1 MISAKTSLVFRVFCL
16 VGLVALL
23 VSCAPQATPSP
34 APTQAPAAATA
45 APTAAAPAPT
55 SAPAPTTGAAA
66 KPKVLRF
73 TESWPTYID
82 PAVGSD
88 YSSSVSL
95 ANLYDSLVFP
105 NDDGTVK
112 PWVAT
117 KWDISPDGLKY
128 TFTLQKGIKFHNGDE
143 LTAEDVVF
151 SMQRILT
158 IGEGYG
164 YLFTTTVD
172 SARAVDPYTVEF
184 TLKKPFGP
192 FVPALVRLYILNKK
206 QVMANIEKTGQGAK
220 YGDMGD
226 YGKKWLLTHDAGSGP
241 YMVKEFKLEEYLL
254 AEKFPGYWKPIPA
267 DAPDSFKFIGTTEA
281 TTVRTLMGKKEL
293 EISDQWQTS
302 EALDALSKI
311 NGVQVAS
318 FYAGS
323 VLNVMLHNRKPP
335 TDDINF
341 RKALA
346 YAIDYDTIVSKLF
359 PGSKQAI
366 GPCSFVL
373 PGHDSSLTPY
383 KRDVAKAKEYLAKS
397 KYAAELDKHPLDL
410 VWVSEVPDEE
420 KIALL
425 IQANAAEIGIKVNVI
440 KQPWGSVV
448 ESVGKEDTTPTA
460 LIIFVAP
467 HYAEAG
473 SMLESRYH
481 SKSAGTWEQTE
492 WLKDPEIDR
501 MIEDA
506 ISTADQEQR
515 FAKYKE
521 VQKKLYDLCPSLWL
535 FDQAE
540 KHAYWDQY
548 IDWKAAD
555 LAKASGK
562 ANPVMGYNFYMPDIK
577 VFPDKM

>member
-1 MISAKTSLVFRVFCL
+1 MIAAKTSFVFRVVCL
-16 VGLVALL
+16 FALVALL
-23 VSCAPQATPSP
+23 VGCAAQATPTP

-55 SAPAPTTGAAA
+55 AAATQVPAAA

-73 TESWPTYID
+73 TESWPTKID

-95 ANLYDSLVFP
+95 ANLYDTLVFP

-143 LTAEDVVF
+143 LTAEDVAF
-151 SMQRILT
+151 SMERILK

-164 YLFTTTVD
+164 YLFTATVEG
-172 SARAVDPYTVEF
+172 ARAVDPTTVEF

-206 QVMANIEKTGQGAK
+206 QVMANIEKGGQ
-220 YGDMGD
+220 YGEMGD

-254 AEKFPGYWKPIPA
+254 AEKFAGYWKPIPA
-267 DAPDSFKFIGTTEA
+267 EAPDSFKFMGTTETA
-281 TTVRTLMGKKEL
+281 TIRTLMGKKEL
-293 EISDQWQTS
+293 EITDQWQTS
-302 EALDALSKI
+302 EAFEALSKI
-311 NGVQVAS
+311 QGVEVTS
-318 FYAGS
+318 FYAGT

-346 YAIDYDTIVSKLF
+346 YAVDYDTIVNKLF
-359 PGSKQAI
+359 PGSKQAQ
-366 GPCSFVL
+366 GPVSFIL
-373 PGHDSSLTPY
+373 PGHDKSLVPY

-397 KYAAELDKHPLDL
+397 KYAGQLDKYPLDL

-425 IQANAAEIGIKVNVI
+425 IQANAQEIGIKVNVI
-440 KQPWGSVV
+440 KKPWGSVV
-448 ESVGKEDTTPTA
+448 ESVGKEETTPTA

-481 SKSAGTWEQTE
+481 SKSTGTWEQTE
-492 WLKDPEIDR
+492 WLKDPEIDK

-506 ISTADQEQR
+506 IATAEPEKR
-515 FAKYKE
+515 FAKYME
-521 VQKKLYDLCPSLWL
+521 VQKKLYDLTPSLWL

-540 KHAYWDQY
+540 KHAYWAQY
-548 IDWKAAD
+548 LDWKAANI
-555 LAKASGK
+555 AKQGGK